1 MEAKRAEEC
10 LNQRQLVSKAKF
22 RIRVIGKEIADLKR
36 EKCALE
42 GFVLNSELITRAVK
56 NIPGQNALAKLKHG
70 QSHKKSK
77 LKAAINGVREN

>member
-1 MEAKRAEEC
+1 
-10 LNQRQLVSKAKF
+10 
-22 RIRVIGKEIADLKR
+22 
-36 EKCALE
+36 
-42 GFVLNSELITRAVK
+42 VK